1 MRLLLTD
8 DNCNYE
14 YYIVNNF
21 DFVILFST
29 RGQGECSLNLLL
41 QEIVEKSMNLCLWF
55 YFTSPEFGPRDGSE
69 NTPSLQL
76 GTREYPSSRGR
87 WKAPERL
94 IQN

>member
-41 QEIVEKSMNLCLWF
+41 QEIVDLNMNLCLWF

-69 NTPSLQL
+69 N
-76 GTREYPSSRGR
+76 
-87 WKAPERL
+87 
-94 IQN
+94 I